1 MYPLLISL
9 LLTAFSSEAATL
21 KESFQAAMRNMESI
35 KRAEQG
41 IVQREEQKE
50 RAKGSLLPLV
60 NGFATYT
67 RIDQPK
73 AANGASSAFLLT
85 KQYTVGVRLTQPLLR
100 GGLLGALDLANENI
114 LLAKFQKEATELNL
128 YQLVI
133 NSYYNLKI
141 AQVDVQNLQK
151 LLAFSKDRVNEIKG
165 RANIGRSRRGELVEA
180 EAQWHASESQ
190 YQNGLVQLQQ
200 IEENFRFLTR
210 LEPAPIPEL
219 STLPNVEGSVEAYL
233 AKLKSRPDI
242 QAQRQTV
249 KAAENQITIA
259 KGSHYPSVDLIGN
272 YYIDRTGI
280 LATSEWDAGVQI
292 SVPFYQGGTVTAA
305 TREAVAN
312 KRIAELTTDETIR
325 AAERELSIL
334 FQNYKQLQ
342 SQLTASKQAVEKSE
356 EAYKLNKRDFS
367 NGIVT
372 NLDVLLSL
380 NTYIQNKRS
389 YDTLYAMAHMT
400 YNNLE
405 AATGVLP

>member
-1 MYPLLISL
+1 MYPLLFSL
-9 LLTAFSSEAATL
+9 LLTLTHAEAATL
-21 KESFQAAMRNMESI
+21 KESFQAAMKNMESI

-41 IVQREEQKE
+41 LVQREEQKE

-67 RIDQPK
+67 RIDPPQ
-73 AANGASSAFLLT
+73 AAGGPSPFLLT
-85 KQYTVGVRLTQPLLR
+85 KQYSVGVRLTQPLLR
-100 GGLLGALDLANENI
+100 GGLLGALDLANDNI
-114 LLAKFQKEATELNL
+114 LLAKFQKEATTLNL

-141 AQVDVQNLQK
+141 AQTDVQNLK
-151 LLAFSKDRVNEIKG
+151 ELMAFSKERVNEIRT

-180 EAQWHASESQ
+180 EAQWHSAES
-190 YQNGLVQLQQ
+190 QLQQ
-200 IEENFRFLTR
+200 GLIQLEQIEQNYKFLTR
-210 LEPAPIPEL
+210 LEPAVIPEL
-219 STLPNVEGSVEAYL
+219 SALPQIDGSIEAYQ
-233 AKLKSRPDI
+233 AKIRNRPDI
-242 QAQRQTV
+242 MAQKQTV
-249 KAAENQITIA
+249 KAAEDQITIA

-272 YYIDRTGI
+272 YYIDRTGV
-280 LATSEWDAGVQI
+280 LATSEWDAGLQI
-292 SVPFYQGGTVTAA
+292 SVPFYQGGAVVAA
-305 TREAVAN
+305 TREAIAT

-325 AAERELSIL
+325 TAERELSIL
-334 FQNYKQLQ
+334 FQNYRQLQ
-342 SQLTASKQAVEKSE
+342 AQLGASKLAVSKSE

-380 NTYIQNKRS
+380 NTFIQNKRS